1 MNTLFSRWLPGTT
14 LASWSAVLLYFH
26 LSGRI
31 SAFLVPVFRPYVLVA
46 GLILAL
52 MALVLL
58 ASPAQTACCSSSE
71 CGHPLSR
78 KNTGKALTFLV
89 LLLPI
94 TVSALFSPDAFGRKT
109 IENRGIITDASAFGP
124 APRRDDSASLSNV
137 PVPAPDTAVAP
148 PEPGKDAAPASGSE
162 SDYLQRTPDGHILAE
177 VMDMLY
183 AAQDTALRKDFE
195 GKTVEL
201 VGQLMPE
208 STGAGARP
216 RIKVVRMFMTCCA
229 ADARPVATLAECESL
244 PGLPDMTWIKVTG
257 TATFPLEKGRR
268 VAVIA
273 AKSVVKT
280 DPPEETMLY

>member
-1 MNTLFSRWLPGTT
+1 MNSLFSRWLPAAT
-14 LASWSAVLLYFH
+14 LASWSAILLYFH

-31 SAFLVPVFRPYVLVA
+31 SAFLVPAFRPYVLVA

-52 MALVLL
+52 MTLVLL
-58 ASPAQTACCSSSE
+58 SAPAQGTCCSSGE

-78 KNTGKALTFLV
+78 KNSGKALTFLV

-94 TVSALFSPDAFGRKT
+94 SVSALFSPDAFGRKT
-109 IENRGIITDASAFGP
+109 IENRGIITDAGAFGP
-124 APRRDDSASLSNV
+124 ASRREDGAALSNA
-137 PVPAPDTAVAP
+137 PQPAQDTAVAP
-148 PEPGKDAAPASGSE
+148 PAPEAAPATTPGPE
-162 SDYLQRTPDGHILAE
+162 ADYLQRTPEGHIIAE

-183 AAQDTALRKDFE
+183 AAQDSALRKDFE

-208 STGAGARP
+208 STSAGARP

-229 ADARPVATLAECESL
+229 ADARPVATLAELETPS
-244 PGLPDMTWIKVTG
+244 GLPDMTWIKVTG